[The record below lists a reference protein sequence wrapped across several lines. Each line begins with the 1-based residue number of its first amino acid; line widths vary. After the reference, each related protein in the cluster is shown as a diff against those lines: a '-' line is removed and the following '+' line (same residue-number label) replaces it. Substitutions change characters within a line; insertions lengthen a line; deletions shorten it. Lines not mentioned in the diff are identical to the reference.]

1 MQYRKFGKQDL
12 LVSEIGLGC
21 EHLQGQDTAAV
32 VQVVEAAME
41 YGINILDCFMSEPQV
56 RSDLGLALA
65 GNRERMM
72 IQGHLRSVWK
82 DGQYGRTLDIDE
94 TRRAFEDLLERLK
107 TDFIDFGLIHMVDR
121 RQDLL
126 EILDG
131 PIMAYALSL
140 KRQGVIRHLGISS
153 HNSAVALQAA
163 ETGLLDCMMISV
175 NPAYDMLHP
184 AQMRLR
190 PSRDDMDSRSVRG
203 MDPDRAQ
210 LYRTCERMGIAITTM
225 KTLGAG
231 ILLRPGTVPLWPGHD
246 GLPVRGIRPGPAGG
260 GQCHAGD
267 ENNGGGV
274 PAAAYDRAAPEERDY
289 TGILRMAP
297 QYHENGACVYC
308 NHCLPCPAGLDIARV
323 SQYLDL
329 VPEGGAVPPTV
340 QAHYESLSPTA
351 SACIGC
357 GSCEA
362 ACPSAFP
369 YGSGWSGRR
378 GCLGNR
384 GNR

>member
-231 ILLRPGTVPLWPGHD
+231 ILLRPELSPFGQAMTDYQCVAYALD
-246 GLPVRGIRPGPAGG
+246 RPAVACAMLGMKTTEEV
-260 GQCHAGD
+260 CR
-267 ENNGGGV
+267 
-274 PAAAYDRAAPEERDY
+274 AASYDRAAPEERDY

-362 ACPSAFP
+362 ACPFGVPVRQRMERAARLF
-369 YGSGWSGRR
+369 GK
-378 GCLGNR
+378 
-384 GNR
+384 

>member
-41 YGINILDCFMSEPQV
+41 SGINILDCFMSEPQV

-82 DGQYGRTLDIDE
+82 DGQYGRPLDIDE

-203 MDPDRAQ
+203 MDSDRAQ

-231 ILLRPGTVPLWPGHD
+231 ILLRPELSPFGQAMTDYQCVAYALD
-246 GLPVRGIRPGPAGG
+246 RPAVASAMLGMKTTEEV
-260 GQCHAGD
+260 CR
-267 ENNGGGV
+267 
-274 PAAAYDRAAPEERDY
+274 AAAYDRAAPEERDY

-362 ACPSAFP
+362 ACPFGVPVRQRMERAARLF
-369 YGSGWSGRR
+369 GK
-378 GCLGNR
+378 
-384 GNR
+384 

>member
-41 YGINILDCFMSEPQV
+41 SGINILDCFMSEPQV

-231 ILLRPGTVPLWPGHD
+231 ILLRPELSPFGQAMTDYQCVAYALD
-246 GLPVRGIRPGPAGG
+246 RPAVASAMLGMKTTEEV
-260 GQCHAGD
+260 CR
-267 ENNGGGV
+267 
-274 PAAAYDRAAPEERDY
+274 AAAYDRAAPEERDY

-362 ACPSAFP
+362 ACPFGVPVRQRMERAARLF
-369 YGSGWSGRR
+369 GK
-378 GCLGNR
+378 
-384 GNR
+384 

>member
-41 YGINILDCFMSEPQV
+41 SGINILDCFMSEPQV

-231 ILLRPGTVPLWPGHD
+231 ILLRPELSPFGQAMTDYQCVAYALD
-246 GLPVRGIRPGPAGG
+246 RPAVASAMLGMKTTEEV
-260 GQCHAGD
+260 CR
-267 ENNGGGV
+267 
-274 PAAAYDRAAPEERDY
+274 AAAYDRAAPEERDY

-329 VPEGGAVPPTV
+329 VPEGGTVPPTV

-362 ACPSAFP
+362 ACPFGVPVRQRMERAARLF
-369 YGSGWSGRR
+369 GK
-378 GCLGNR
+378 
-384 GNR
+384 

>member
-41 YGINILDCFMSEPQV
+41 SGINILDCFMSEPQV

-231 ILLRPGTVPLWPGHD
+231 ILLRPELSPFGQAMTDYQCVAYALD
-246 GLPVRGIRPGPAGG
+246 RPAVASAMLGMKTTEEV
-260 GQCHAGD
+260 CR
-267 ENNGGGV
+267 
-274 PAAAYDRAAPEERDY
+274 AAAYDRAAPEERDY

-357 GSCEA
+357 GSC
-362 ACPSAFP
+362 ACPFGVPVRQRMERAARLF
-369 YGSGWSGRR
+369 GK
-378 GCLGNR
+378 
-384 GNR
+384 

>member
-41 YGINILDCFMSEPQV
+41 SGINILDCFMSEPQV

-82 DGQYGRTLDIDE
+82 DGQYSRTLDIDE

-231 ILLRPGTVPLWPGHD
+231 ILLRPELSPFGQAMTDYQCVAYALD
-246 GLPVRGIRPGPAGG
+246 RPAVASAMLGMKTTEEV
-260 GQCHAGD
+260 CR
-267 ENNGGGV
+267 
-274 PAAAYDRAAPEERDY
+274 AAAYDRAAPEERDY

-362 ACPSAFP
+362 ACPFGVPVRQRMERAARLF
-369 YGSGWSGRR
+369 GK
-378 GCLGNR
+378 
-384 GNR
+384 

>member
-231 ILLRPGTVPLWPGHD
+231 ILLRPELSPFGQAMTDYQCVAYALD
-246 GLPVRGIRPGPAGG
+246 RPAVASAMLGMKTTEEV
-260 GQCHAGD
+260 CR
-267 ENNGGGV
+267 
-274 PAAAYDRAAPEERDY
+274 AAAYDRAAPEERDY

-362 ACPSAFP
+362 ACPFGVPVRQRMERAARLF
-369 YGSGWSGRR
+369 GK
-378 GCLGNR
+378 
-384 GNR
+384 

>member
-1 MQYRKFGKQDL
+1 
-12 LVSEIGLGC
+12 
-21 EHLQGQDTAAV
+21 
-32 VQVVEAAME
+32 
-41 YGINILDCFMSEPQV
+41 
-56 RSDLGLALA
+56 
-65 GNRERMM
+65 
-72 IQGHLRSVWK
+72 
-82 DGQYGRTLDIDE
+82 
-94 TRRAFEDLLERLK
+94 
-107 TDFIDFGLIHMVDR
+107 MVDR

-231 ILLRPGTVPLWPGHD
+231 ILLRPELSPFGQAMTDYQCVAYALD
-246 GLPVRGIRPGPAGG
+246 RPAVASAMLGMKTTEEV
-260 GQCHAGD
+260 CR
-267 ENNGGGV
+267 
-274 PAAAYDRAAPEERDY
+274 AAAYDRAAPEERDY

-362 ACPSAFP
+362 ACPFGVPVRQRMERAARLF
-369 YGSGWSGRR
+369 GK
-378 GCLGNR
+378 
-384 GNR
+384 

>member
-41 YGINILDCFMSEPQV
+41 SGINILDCFMSEPQV

-231 ILLRPGTVPLWPGHD
+231 ILLRPELSPFGQAMTDYQCVAYALD
-246 GLPVRGIRPGPAGG
+246 RPAVASAMLGMKTT
-260 GQCHAGD
+260 
-267 ENNGGGV
+267 EEV
-274 PAAAYDRAAPEERDY
+274 SRAAAYDRAAPEERDY

-362 ACPSAFP
+362 ACPFGVPVRQRMERAARLF
-369 YGSGWSGRR
+369 GK
-378 GCLGNR
+378 
-384 GNR
+384 